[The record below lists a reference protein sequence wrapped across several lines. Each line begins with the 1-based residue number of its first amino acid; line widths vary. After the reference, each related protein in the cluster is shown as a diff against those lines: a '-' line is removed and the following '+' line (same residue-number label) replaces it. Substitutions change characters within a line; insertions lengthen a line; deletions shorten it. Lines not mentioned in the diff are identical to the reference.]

1 MGSIKGKLEVDL
13 YANPDPMIQG
23 FMKGEQAAKRASG
36 SIGDSI
42 DKINKKQLKNIGAGL
57 LGNLGIIGALDAGT
71 KIADEMVKGF
81 QDGSIKGFGGA
92 IEALG
97 ATIVKNL
104 ENIPIAGALGR
115 LIAAGVDAVSGGTMS
130 QEGKQ
135 QGSRGEFDE
144 KNKAAIEFARI
155 KKIRDDADAEV
166 IKKDADAK
174 TAAAKKTA
182 DEEGR
187 IRKFYDDQQKSSL
200 KEVQKIK
207 DDLRHST
214 MSERDIEIERIQ
226 ALPQLVQRQKDEA
239 IAAYDQLQAE
249 KAKII
254 AQKELDNA
262 KEKAA
267 EEEEKAAK
275 EELDRIEKIKDAE
288 IEAKQDARDEAI
300 KAYEDYQEA
309 QDVFAKTA
317 EELDKKAAGVSATTS
332 VDTAIGSVKIAGA
345 SNFSVQKEMDIAEST
360 LKESKNQS
368 DYLKSID
375 SALHKLGGGT

>member
-36 SIGDSI
+36 SIGESI
-42 DKINKKQLKNIGAGL
+42 DKINKKQMKNIGAGL
-57 LGNLGIIGALDAGT
+57 LGNLGILGALNAGT

-97 ATIVKNL
+97 TTLVKNL

-135 QGSRGEFDE
+135 QGSRGEYDE
-144 KNKAAIEFARI
+144 KNKAAIEFERI

-187 IRKFYDDQQKSSL
+187 IRKFYDDQQTSSL

-254 AQKELDNA
+254 AQKESDNA
-262 KEKAA
+262 KEKS
-267 EEEEKAAK
+267 AK
-275 EELDRIEKIKDAE
+275 EDLERIEKIKDAE

-345 SNFSVQKEMDIAEST
+345 SDFSVQKEMDIAQST
-360 LKESKNQS
+360 LKEAKNQS

-375 SALHKLGGGT
+375 ESLHKLGGTT

>member
-36 SIGDSI
+36 SIGESI
-42 DKINKKQLKNIGAGL
+42 DKINNKQLKNIGAGL
-57 LGNLGIIGALDAGT
+57 LGNLGVIGALDAGT

-92 IEALG
+92 IESLG

-135 QGSRGEFDE
+135 QGSRGEYDE

-254 AQKELDNA
+254 AQKESDNA
-262 KEKAA
+262 K
-267 EEEEKAAK
+267 EKAAK

-345 SNFSVQKEMDIAEST
+345 SDFSVQKEMDIAEST
-360 LKESKNQS
+360 LKEAKNQS

>member
-36 SIGDSI
+36 SIGESI
-42 DKINKKQLKNIGAGL
+42 DKINKKQMKNIAAGL
-57 LGNLGIIGALDAGT
+57 LGNLGVIGAIDAGT
-71 KIADEMVKGF
+71 KIADDMVKGF

-97 ATIVKNL
+97 TTLVKNL

-135 QGSRGEFDE
+135 QGSRGEYDE
-144 KNKAAIEFARI
+144 KNKAAIEFERI
-155 KKIRDDADAEV
+155 KKIRDDNDAEV
-166 IKKDADAK
+166 IKKNADAK
-174 TAAAKKTA
+174 TAAAKKIA

-187 IRKFYDDQQKSSL
+187 QRKFYDDQQKSSL

-226 ALPQLVQRQKDEA
+226 ALPQLVKRQKEEA
-239 IAAYDQLQAE
+239 IAAYDQLQAN
-249 KAKII
+249 KAKMI

-262 KEKAA
+262 KEKSS
-267 EEEEKAAK
+267 K
-275 EELDRIEKIKDAE
+275 EELERIEKIKDAE

-345 SNFSVQKEMDIAEST
+345 SDFSVQKEMDIAQST
-360 LKESKNQS
+360 LKEAKNQS

-375 SALHKLGGGT
+375 ESLHKLGGTT

>member
-1 MGSIKGKLEVDL
+1 
-13 YANPDPMIQG
+13 
-23 FMKGEQAAKRASG
+23 
-36 SIGDSI
+36 
-42 DKINKKQLKNIGAGL
+42 
-57 LGNLGIIGALDAGT
+57 
-71 KIADEMVKGF
+71 
-81 QDGSIKGFGGA
+81 
-92 IEALG
+92 
-97 ATIVKNL
+97 
-104 ENIPIAGALGR
+104 
-115 LIAAGVDAVSGGTMS
+115 
-130 QEGKQ
+130 
-135 QGSRGEFDE
+135 
-144 KNKAAIEFARI
+144 
-155 KKIRDDADAEV
+155 
-166 IKKDADAK
+166 
-174 TAAAKKTA
+174 
-182 DEEGR
+182 
-187 IRKFYDDQQKSSL
+187 
-200 KEVQKIK
+200 
-207 DDLRHST
+207 

-254 AQKELDNA
+254 AQKESDNA
-262 KEKAA
+262 K
-267 EEEEKAAK
+267 EKAAK

-345 SNFSVQKEMDIAEST
+345 SDFSVQKEMDIAEST
-360 LKESKNQS
+360 LKEAKNQS

>member
-1 MGSIKGKLEVDL
+1 
-13 YANPDPMIQG
+13 
-23 FMKGEQAAKRASG
+23 
-36 SIGDSI
+36 
-42 DKINKKQLKNIGAGL
+42 
-57 LGNLGIIGALDAGT
+57 
-71 KIADEMVKGF
+71 
-81 QDGSIKGFGGA
+81 
-92 IEALG
+92 
-97 ATIVKNL
+97 
-104 ENIPIAGALGR
+104 
-115 LIAAGVDAVSGGTMS
+115 MS

-254 AQKELDNA
+254 AQKESDNA
-262 KEKAA
+262 K
-267 EEEEKAAK
+267 EKAAK

-345 SNFSVQKEMDIAEST
+345 SDFSVQKEMDIAEST
-360 LKESKNQS
+360 LKEAKNQS

>member
-1 MGSIKGKLEVDL
+1 MGSIKGKLEVGL
-13 YANPDPMIQG
+13 YADANPMVQG
-23 FMKGEQAAKRASG
+23 FKKGEEAAKRASG

-57 LGNLGIIGALDAGT
+57 LGNLGVIGALDAGT

-135 QGSRGEFDE
+135 QGSRGEYDE

-174 TAAAKKTA
+174 TAAAKKIA

-226 ALPQLVQRQKDEA
+226 ALPQLVKRQKDEA

-254 AQKELDNA
+254 AQKESDNA
-262 KEKAA
+262 K
-267 EEEEKAAK
+267 EKAAK

-345 SNFSVQKEMDIAEST
+345 SDFSVQKEMDIAQST
-360 LKESKNQS
+360 LKEAKNQS

>member
-36 SIGDSI
+36 SIGESI
-42 DKINKKQLKNIGAGL
+42 DKINKKQMKNIGAGL
-57 LGNLGIIGALDAGT
+57 LGNLGILGALDAGT

-81 QDGSIKGFGGA
+81 QDGSIKGFSGA

-130 QEGKQ
+130 QENKQ
-135 QGSRGEFDE
+135 IASRGEFDE

-166 IKKDADAK
+166 IKKDADIKA
-174 TAAAKKTA
+174 AAAKKIA

-187 IRKFYDDQQKSSL
+187 QRKFYDDQQKSSL
-200 KEVQKIK
+200 KEIQEIK
-207 DDLRHST
+207 DNLRHAT

-254 AQKELDNA
+254 AQKESDNA
-262 KEKAA
+262 KEKS
-267 EEEEKAAK
+267 AK

-345 SNFSVQKEMDIAEST
+345 SDFSVQKEMDIAQST
-360 LKESKNQS
+360 LKEAKNQS

-375 SALHKLGGGT
+375 SSLHKLGGGT